1 MKPVELIDRL
11 LPLRGNGEGE
21 IDIQAPVPKVGY
33 TVGSVFSKYFK
44 TEIIGAEHI
53 PTNGGTLLIGN
64 HALAGVD
71 SLALLP
77 ELVRRTGR
85 VPRGLA
91 LESLFDVP
99 ILKKFLYECG
109 MVAGSRE
116 SACELLDRGE
126 LCIAYPGGSR
136 DSLKGRSQ
144 KYKLM
149 WGERRG
155 FAHVAI
161 RSGASVVPIAAIG
174 PDDAFPLQSRRGHLA
189 ADWLG
194 GYKIPLFVP
203 VARRVPFTF
212 HVGEPLAPPD
222 VPHEATTD
230 EFNEAARGFASSV
243 QQSLEGLIEQGLR
256 LRG

>member
-1 MKPVELIDRL
+1 MKTVDLIDQL
-11 LPLRGNGEGE
+11 LPLRGNADGE
-21 IDIQAPVPKVGY
+21 IDMNAPVPKVGY
-33 TVGSVFSKYFK
+33 TVGSVFSKYFRAK
-44 TEIIGAEHI
+44 IVGAENV
-53 PTNGGTLLIGN
+53 PRDGGALLIGN

-77 ELVRRTGR
+77 ELVKVTGR

-91 LESLFDVP
+91 LQSLFDVP

-116 SACELLDRGE
+116 SACELLTRGE
-126 LCIAYPGGSR
+126 LCIAYPGGAR
-136 DSLKGRSQ
+136 DSLKGRGQ

-161 RSGASVVPIAAIG
+161 DSGAAVLPVAAIG
-174 PDDAFPLQSRRGHLA
+174 PDDAFPIQSKRGHLA

-203 VARRVPFTF
+203 LAKRVPFTF
-212 HVGEPLAPPD
+212 HIGEPIRPPQVSVD
-222 VPHEATTD
+222 STLD
-230 EFNEAARGFASSV
+230 EMNEAAREFATKV
-243 QQSLEGLIEQGLR
+243 QASLEDLIESGLR
-256 LRG
+256 LR